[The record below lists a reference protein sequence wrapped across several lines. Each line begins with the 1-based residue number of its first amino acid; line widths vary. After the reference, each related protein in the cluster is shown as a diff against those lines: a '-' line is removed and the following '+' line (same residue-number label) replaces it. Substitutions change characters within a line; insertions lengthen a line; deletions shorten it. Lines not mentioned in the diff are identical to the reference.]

1 MTQQPGQQPGNV
13 NDEKSVE
20 KQRLPTINLDGESSS
35 STTNESWKVK
45 ARTKGLARAYKRM
58 DSKRALSSSKLN
70 VSTLSPIKETKPKL
84 TSNLSNRSILSLAD
98 FVDFDESSLHDS
110 ILEDNDF
117 SEVSFDDESG
127 GGSLHIDFSDSY
139 HGLMNPGDSTR
150 SLNSSA
156 NQSIPPELLMEDP
169 SLAVK
174 GMKKKSLSRQDS
186 CSSTTSL
193 ISSSGDSVDTFVLSQ
208 IPRC

>member
-1 MTQQPGQQPGNV
+1 MSQQQGNAKGV
-13 NDEKSVE
+13 KAVE
-20 KQRLPTINLDGESSS
+20 KQQLPNINIESESSS
-35 STTNESWKVK
+35 NSNNEPWKVK
-45 ARTKGLARAYKRM
+45 ARTKGLARAFKRM

-84 TSNLSNRSILSLAD
+84 TSTLSNRSILSMKD
-98 FVDFDESSLHDS
+98 FVDFDEDSLHDS
-110 ILEDNDF
+110 ILQDHDL

-127 GGSLHIDFSDSY
+127 VSLHIDFSDS
-139 HGLMNPGDSTR
+139 HSWVASGDSTQ

-156 NQSIPPELLMEDP
+156 NSNIPPELLMEYP

-174 GMKKKSLSRQDS
+174 GTRKKILSRQDS
-186 CSSTTSL
+186 CSSTASL
-193 ISSSGDSVDTFVLSQ
+193 ISSSGDSVDTFVLSR